1 MNIKDK
7 QLIKN
12 FVESQKNLEAARKLL
27 SRAFATREEAQ
38 ANAVLCTDKDLA
50 KRLQAIESKKCGH
63 NRFRFKMFEDQIKR
77 INENK
82 YDFSKKCVF
91 TQNSMSFQ

>member
-7 QLIKN
+7 QLTKN
-12 FVESQKNLEAARKLL
+12 LVESQKNLEAARKLL
-27 SRAFATREEAQ
+27 NRAFATREEAK
-38 ANAVLCTDKDLA
+38 ANADLCVDKDLA
-50 KRLQAIESKKCGH
+50 KRLQAIESNKCGY

-77 INENK
+77 IKNNT